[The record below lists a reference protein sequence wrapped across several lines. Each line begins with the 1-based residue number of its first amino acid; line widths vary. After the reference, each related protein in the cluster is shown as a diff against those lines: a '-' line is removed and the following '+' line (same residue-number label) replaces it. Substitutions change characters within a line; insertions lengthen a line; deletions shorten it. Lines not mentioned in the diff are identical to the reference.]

1 MMKTTKKMAGYLSYT
16 KEVLSKMNFDVQL
29 LNKEYRK
36 ALKLLT
42 GGEITLL
49 HDWIRSQRMAI
60 HLVPVYAK
68 R

>member
-1 MMKTTKKMAGYLSYT
+1 MKGYLKYT

-36 ALKLLT
+36 SLKLLSQ
-42 GGEITLL
+42 GKISLL

-60 HLVPVYAK
+60 QLQPVRVK
-68 R
+68 G

>member
-1 MMKTTKKMAGYLSYT
+1 MTGYLTYT

-42 GGEITLL
+42 RGEISQL
-49 HDWIRSQRMAI
+49 HDWIRLQRMAI
-60 HLVPVYAK
+60 QLQPAYVKH
-68 R
+68 

>member
-1 MMKTTKKMAGYLSYT
+1 MKTKKEMKGYLSCT
-16 KEVLSKMNFDVQL
+16 KQVLSNMNFDVQL

-36 ALKLLT
+36 SLKLLT

-49 HDWIRSQRMAI
+49 HGWIRSQRMAI
-60 HLVPVYAK
+60 QMQPVIVG